1 MNILIYVGHPA
12 QYHFFKNAIS
22 ILKDQGHKVVLLM
35 KTKDVL
41 EKLIQE
47 DGHDYVNIQPKNR
60 KNNPVSIFLASV
72 MRTCK
77 VVRLVKKHHINIL
90 LGTDASIA
98 QAGFLTKKHAVT
110 TLEDDYDVI
119 SKLAKLTY
127 PYTSSILVPS
137 VCSVGKWEL
146 KKVAYEGYM
155 KLAYLHP
162 NRFLPKN
169 AIKKKYIS
177 DDKYCILRLAG
188 LTAYHD
194 AGIKGLNENLVKKII
209 STITDKGFRVYIS
222 AEEEL
227 DAQFADYQLKINQSD
242 IHHVLA
248 YASLLIS
255 DSQSMSVEAA
265 MLGVP
270 SIRFSDFTGRISV
283 LEELEQKYHLTFGV
297 RTNDADKLLKLTD
310 EILSDPKSH
319 KLFQTCRNKMLAEKI
334 DVTAFLVWFIENYP
348 ESATIM
354 KKTSWFQLKF
364 K

>member
-12 QYHFFKNAIS
+12 QYHFFKNTIS
-22 ILKDQGHKVVLLM
+22 ILKDQGHKIVLLM

-41 EKLIQE
+41 EELIQE
-47 DGHDYVNIQPKNR
+47 DGHDYINIQPKNR
-60 KNNPVSIFLASV
+60 KNNLISIFVASV
-72 MRTCK
+72 VRTCR

-98 QAGFLTKKHAVT
+98 QAGFLTKKHAIT
-110 TLEDDYDVI
+110 TLEDDYEVI

-162 NRFLPKN
+162 NRFAPN
-169 AIKKKYIS
+169 PEIKKKYIS
-177 DDKYCILRLAG
+177 EEKYCLLRLAG

-194 AGIKGLNENLVKKII
+194 KGIKGLNDTLVKNII
-209 STITDKGFRVYIS
+209 SSITNKGFKVFIS
-222 AEEEL
+222 SEEEL
-227 DAQFADYQLKINQSD
+227 DSQFAEYHLKINHKD
-242 IHHVLA
+242 IHHVLS

-297 RTNDADKLLKLTD
+297 RTCESEKLLKLTD
-310 EILSDPKSH
+310 EILSDSKSH
-319 KLFQTCRNKMLAEKI
+319 KLFKSCRSKMLVDKI
-334 DVTAFLVWFIENYP
+334 DVTGFLVWFIENYP
-348 ESATIM
+348 ESVTIM

>member
-1 MNILIYVGHPA
+1 MNVLIYVGHPA
-12 QYHFFKNAIS
+12 QYHFFKNTIA
-22 ILKDQGHKVVLLM
+22 ILKDQGHKIVLLM

-41 EKLIQE
+41 EKLIQQ
-47 DGHDYVNIQPKNR
+47 DGYEYINIQPRNR
-60 KNNPVSIFLASV
+60 KNNPLSILAASFL
-72 MRTCK
+72 RTCK
-77 VVRLVKKHHINIL
+77 VIKIARKHHVNIL
-90 LGTDASIA
+90 VGTDASVA
-98 QAGFLTKKHAVT
+98 QAGFILKKPAIT
-110 TLEDDYDVI
+110 TLEDDFEVI

-127 PYTSSILVPS
+127 PFTTTILVPS

-146 KKVAYEGYM
+146 KKIAYEGYM

-162 NRFLPKN
+162 NRFAPSPDVR
-169 AIKKKYIS
+169 KKYIHGE
-177 DDKYCILRLAG
+177 KYCLLRMAG

-194 AGIKGLNENLVKKII
+194 KGIKGLNENLVKDII
-209 STITDKGFRVYIS
+209 SCITNKGFRVYIS
-222 AEEEL
+222 SEEEL
-227 DAQFADYQLKINQSD
+227 DGQFAHYQLKINHND

-297 RTNDADKLLKLTD
+297 QTNDQEKLLKLTD
-310 EILSDPKSH
+310 EILSDSKSH
-319 KLFQTCRNKMLAEKI
+319 KLFQSCRSKMLVDKI

-348 ESATIM
+348 DSATIM

>member
-1 MNILIYVGHPA
+1 MNVLIYVGHPA
-12 QYHFFKNAIS
+12 QYHFFKNTIS

-47 DGHDYVNIQPKNR
+47 DGHDYINIQPKSR
-60 KNNPVSIFLASV
+60 KNNPFSILLASL

-98 QAGFLTKKHAVT
+98 QAGFFTKKHAIT
-110 TLEDDYDVI
+110 TLEDDFDVI

-127 PYTSSILVPS
+127 PYTSTILVPS

-162 NRFLPKN
+162 NRFSPNLT
-169 AIKKKYIS
+169 IKKKYIS
-177 DDKYCILRLAG
+177 DEKYCLLRLAG

-194 AGIKGLNENLVKKII
+194 AGIKGLNVNLVNEII
-209 STITDKGFRVYIS
+209 KNITDKGFKVYIS
-222 AEEEL
+222 SEEKL
-227 DAQFADYQLKINQSD
+227 DVRFADYQLKINQND
-242 IHHVLA
+242 IHHVLSF
-248 YASLLIS
+248 ASLLIS

-297 RTNDADKLLKLTD
+297 RTYDSAKLLKLTD
-310 EILSDPKSH
+310 EILSDPKSGKH
-319 KLFQTCRNKMLAEKI
+319 FQLSRNKMLADKI

-348 ESATIM
+348 DSVKIM

>member
-22 ILKDQGHKVVLLM
+22 ILKDQGHKIVLLM

-41 EKLIQE
+41 EELIQE
-47 DGHDYVNIQPKNR
+47 DGHDYINIQPKSR
-60 KNNPVSIFLASV
+60 KNNPISIFIASV
-72 MRTCK
+72 IRTYK
-77 VVRLVKKHHINIL
+77 VVKLVKKHHINIL

-98 QAGFLTKKHAVT
+98 QAGFLTKKHAIT
-110 TLEDDYDVI
+110 ALEDDYDVI

-162 NRFLPKN
+162 NRFLPN
-169 AIKKKYIS
+169 ITIKKKYIS
-177 DDKYCILRLAG
+177 EDKYCILRLAG

-194 AGIKGLNENLVKKII
+194 AGKKGLNITLVNEII
-209 STITDKGFRVYIS
+209 KNITDKGFRVYIS

-227 DAQFADYQLKINQSD
+227 DERFAGYQLQIKHKD
-242 IHHVLA
+242 IHHVLS

-297 RTNDADKLLKLTD
+297 RTCDPEKLLRLTD
-310 EILSDPKSH
+310 EILSDPKSA
-319 KLFQTCRNKMLAEKI
+319 KLFQSNRSRMLVDKI

-348 ESATIM
+348 DSVTII